1 MAKQQRARRAK
12 PEPGNAA
19 PSQTVMSERPNRQL
33 VVFRI
38 ANEQLALP
46 LESTAEIIRP
56 PVMARM
62 PLGPEGLLGLANL
75 RGTILPVVS
84 LRRLL
89 GFADQP
95 HDDMARVIVV
105 AGATPVGFAVDRIEN
120 LMSVE
125 AENVGDGNLGAGTI
139 DPAFVDGVVKV
150 AEGLDT
156 IKILEPNKLL
166 QREFSGLNTP
176 HRRTNVPTIAVNSL
190 AASAVTPDQLA
201 FVSFDLGRQEYA
213 VPLEAVT
220 EIIPLPD
227 HVAEVARSEDAVLG
241 VVTLRDRLLPI
252 VSLRALLGMTGTEER
267 ARGKVVVLSMG
278 ETHVGVVA
286 DATRE
291 ILRLDASFV
300 DPAPALLTRGAGDAE
315 ITSICRL
322 DGGKRLVA
330 VLSPDR
336 LFRSELM
343 QRVMAKHEP
352 SQVLSDVQLSGRAMT
367 QEQFVVVRL
376 GAQEYGIPI
385 AAVDEIARLPE
396 NLTKLPKAPAFIDG
410 VINLRGS
417 VVPIVDLRRRFDLP
431 SSTVSTNR
439 RVLILSV
446 SGSRTG
452 FIVDDVSEVIKIDAS
467 TIQTAPDLSPE
478 QMRLI
483 GRVANLNDVDRMIL
497 LVDPAQ
503 LLNRV
508 ETEVL
513 EKFARRQPEKTL
525 SHS

>member
-1 MAKQQRARRAK
+1 
-12 PEPGNAA
+12 
-19 PSQTVMSERPNRQL
+19 
-33 VVFRI
+33 
-38 ANEQLALP
+38 
-46 LESTAEIIRP
+46 
-56 PVMARM
+56 
-62 PLGPEGLLGLANL
+62 
-75 RGTILPVVS
+75 
-84 LRRLL
+84 
-89 GFADQP
+89 
-95 HDDMARVIVV
+95 
-105 AGATPVGFAVDRIEN
+105 
-120 LMSVE
+120 
-125 AENVGDGNLGAGTI
+125 
-139 DPAFVDGVVKV
+139 
-150 AEGLDT
+150 
-156 IKILEPNKLL
+156 
-166 QREFSGLNTP
+166 
-176 HRRTNVPTIAVNSL
+176 
-190 AASAVTPDQLA
+190 
-201 FVSFDLGRQEYA
+201 
-213 VPLEAVT
+213 
-220 EIIPLPD
+220 
-227 HVAEVARSEDAVLG
+227 
-241 VVTLRDRLLPI
+241 
-252 VSLRALLGMTGTEER
+252 
-267 ARGKVVVLSMG
+267 
-278 ETHVGVVA
+278 
-286 DATRE
+286 
-291 ILRLDASFV
+291 
-300 DPAPALLTRGAGDAE
+300 
-315 ITSICRL
+315 
-322 DGGKRLVA
+322 
-330 VLSPDR
+330 
-336 LFRSELM
+336 
-343 QRVMAKHEP
+343 
-352 SQVLSDVQLSGRAMT
+352 MT

-525 SHS
+525 SPS